1 LVSIGADR
9 GSESGPGRGVRPC
22 RAISK
27 LACDFHQAPSHFSA
41 NCEGDKVG
49 SENYYADKS
58 CADRSDQDRACGDI
72 FGSFDP
78 RVKFRGGHVAQR
90 FEGGVESLST
100 PYGSDCENDGKPL
113 DSAYS
118 DRKSERDN
126 DDRRERVYA
135 RVGFGSE
142 HLADST
148 ECVTKCLDTIFFVKT
163 HLD

>member
-1 LVSIGADR
+1 
-9 GSESGPGRGVRPC
+9 
-22 RAISK
+22 
-27 LACDFHQAPSHFSA
+27 
-41 NCEGDKVG
+41 VG

-58 CADRSDQDRACGDI
+58 CADRSDQDRAGGDI

-163 HLD
+163 HLDRSITPPLPLIISSQSVGRSAETFFNRPFPASSLRDLSILIPQE